1 MNSKQTLL
9 VERKWVCVF
18 WGEVLEGAAN
28 GKSYLNIKEFI
39 FTNLSNVIILDE
51 LLRFV
56 PSYCPFPSARNWCG
70 TKKRV

>member
-18 WGEVLEGAAN
+18 WGEVLQGAAN

-51 LLRFV
+51 LLLFV
-56 PSYCPFPSARNWCG
+56 P
-70 TKKRV
+70 